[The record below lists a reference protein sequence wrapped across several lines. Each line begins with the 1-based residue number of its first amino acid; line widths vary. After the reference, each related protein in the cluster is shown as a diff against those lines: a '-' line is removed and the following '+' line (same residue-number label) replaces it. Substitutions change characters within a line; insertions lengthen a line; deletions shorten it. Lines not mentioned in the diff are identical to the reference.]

1 MAALPLWQHTAAT
14 MGLGDGIRKIGF
26 RKWYE
31 RELLGSHGWLVLTF
45 LCTIGIFA
53 AFEGL
58 SLGGGGDARLGNMAA
73 IAVCTLVG
81 VVALRRYLY
90 LLMHAEAV
98 ANQAVCARCETYGRL
113 ELLAEDRASAR
124 LRVRCRRCSH
134 EWDIDG

>member
-1 MAALPLWQHTAAT
+1 
-14 MGLGDGIRKIGF
+14 MGLAEGIRKHGF

-58 SLGGGGDARLGNMAA
+58 GQSRGGDARLGNLAA
-73 IAVCTLVG
+73 IGVCTLVG
-81 VVALRRYLY
+81 IVALRRYLY

-98 ANQAVCARCETYGRL
+98 AHQAVCAQCDTYGRL
-113 ELLAEDRASAR
+113 EVAAEDATGTR
-124 LRVRCRRCSH
+124 LLVRCRRCRH
-134 EWDIDG
+134 EWTIEG